1 MEIFG
6 KNVAELIPGLAQE
19 APAPEKEDVPPQDET
34 QQEQAAPETG
44 SAQEVAPAAQQRGGV
59 QVQGPYE
66 EALQDPFIQE
76 LLGSYFGQGEADV
89 ESLLQS
95 ELERVRLSKMDFA
108 ALPDTDVIRMS
119 LQKEWPELKGAA
131 FERAV
136 SKYMNAQFGEEIEG
150 DEEDEDYASE
160 KQIRDAQIRRK
171 ANEIRKALLEE
182 QSKAR
187 RKAPDEIKAERE
199 AAALE
204 AQKRAEQERKDW
216 EEMVTGHKFISKAL
230 KSGEV
235 EVGKPDQGITYK
247 VGDVDKYKQALT
259 NDPAF
264 FELFNTGDKNN
275 PIDFQKWA
283 KVVAYAMNPEGFE
296 ALLHSSGK
304 NAATGKIL
312 DELENPVK
320 PGEIKPSQAASFT
333 ESLLG
338 AISKRR

>member
-6 KNVAELIPGLAQE
+6 KNVADLIPGLGPDAQAAAPAEEQSPPENENPKEQAGPETGAAQE
-19 APAPEKEDVPPQDET
+19 A
-34 QQEQAAPETG
+34 
-44 SAQEVAPAAQQRGGV
+44 APAEQQRGGV

-76 LLGSYFGQGEADV
+76 LLGSYLGQSDTDAEA
-89 ESLLQS
+89 LLLS

-150 DEEDEDYASE
+150 DEDDEDYASE

-171 ANEIRKALLEE
+171 ANEIRKTLLEE

-187 RKAPDEIKAERE
+187 RKTPDEVKAERE
-199 AAALE
+199 K
-204 AQKRAEQERKDW
+204 AQKKVEQDRKQW

-230 KSGEV
+230 KTGEV

-247 VGDVDKYKQALT
+247 VGDTEKYKQALT

-264 FELFNTGDKNN
+264 FELFNTGDAAN

-296 ALLHSSGK
+296 ALLHASGK

-320 PGEIKPSQAASFT
+320 PGEVKPAQASSFT